1 MSDIT
6 VALEYCNKGD
16 IASLTGV
23 LSDPSINITDNL
35 LFDLLQTSSGNGN
48 AVIVHY
54 LLNLY
59 NPKTLDD
66 KVYRAAAVSNSI
78 DTFKL
83 IFARN
88 PMCITEFFER
98 RGTLLAIALASGA
111 SPEFIEYLL
120 SIGADP
126 SVSSDDTISPL
137 AYAAHQYDSPA
148 MVKLLTEHG
157 AQLKG
162 SGVLA
167 SAAKKGAV
175 ATVKYLLDQKADPND
190 PGSWPQPTLALHTAV
205 KGGYLDICKLLLV
218 NGADARL
225 KDGSGKT
232 AIDIA
237 RDTNNK
243 EIISL
248 LEL

>member
-1 MSDIT
+1 MFDIT
-6 VALEYCNKGD
+6 AALEYCNKGD
-16 IASLTGV
+16 IASLSGV
-23 LSDPSINITDNL
+23 LSDPSITLTDNL
-35 LFDLLQTSSGNGN
+35 LSDLLQTSAGNGN
-48 AVIVHY
+48 AAIVQY

-66 KVYRAAAVSNSI
+66 KVYRAAATSNSI

-83 IFARN
+83 IHARN
-88 PMCITEFFER
+88 PMCITELFER
-98 RGTLLAIALASGA
+98 RGTLLAIALGSAASR
-111 SPEFIEYLL
+111 EFIEYLL
-120 SIGADP
+120 SVGADP

-148 MVKLLTEHG
+148 VVKLLIEHG

-175 ATVKYLLDQKADPND
+175 VTVKYLLDQKADPND

-205 KGGYLDICKLLLV
+205 QGGYTDICKLLL
-218 NGADARL
+218 NSGADAGLR
-225 KDGSGKT
+225 DGSGKT

-237 RDTNNK
+237 RDTNDT

-248 LEL
+248 FEM